1 MGMVAAPAPWSGCET
16 GLSCGTHSTGQPG
29 AHASW
34 GRHVRAHLLERPAQ
48 PVSRGGGLPAGV
60 REIGQPRGPAGG
72 RQGTGWR
79 RGDCLLGVREIGQ
92 PWGPAG
98 GLRGTGWRRGTACWG
113 GDRPT
118 PGPCWGSAGHGLE
131 VGDCLPGVSGAWA
144 GDGGLP
150 ALAGL
155 QSHAGGRRGADWRQ
169 GTARWGSAG
178 RGQEAGLPVATAVSW
193 AAPCLGVSAPTRLVQ
208 RSWEFQEASALG
220 PPGGAAH
227 SVGGSL
233 LPPLPSPGPARRA
246 PGATLRVAAG
256 FQKGVQQSLRGRC
269 REMGGDGE
277 RCPQDPAHGQPM
289 ASLGPWR
296 PTSEEACPCPAHWGP
311 PLTVPLAP
319 FGDGVVCPSPAAP
332 GGAIL
337 PLPGGRGW
345 TEWGPRHSLGAWGSR
360 FPASLETVS
369 DRCFSL
375 TIPEELSWRSQEA
388 GRSHLPTCPQ
398 DPEEARVPPL
408 GSRASSTC

>member
-1 MGMVAAPAPWSGCET
+1 M
-16 GLSCGTHSTGQPG
+16 
-29 AHASW
+29 
-34 GRHVRAHLLERPAQ
+34 
-48 PVSRGGGLPAGV
+48 
-60 REIGQPRGPAGG
+60 
-72 RQGTGWR
+72 
-79 RGDCLLGVREIGQ
+79 
-92 PWGPAG
+92 
-98 GLRGTGWRRGTACWG
+98 
-113 GDRPT
+113 
-118 PGPCWGSAGHGLE
+118 
-131 VGDCLPGVSGAWA
+131 
-144 GDGGLP
+144 
-150 ALAGL
+150 
-155 QSHAGGRRGADWRQ
+155 
-169 GTARWGSAG
+169 
-178 RGQEAGLPVATAVSW
+178 SW